1 MPHDHP
7 GHDHDHDHHD
17 HDHGHDHHHGHAH
30 GHGHSHGHGH
40 HNHGHGHHG
49 HSHAPADFGRAFAI
63 GTALNLAFV
72 AAEAAAGFFTSSL
85 ALLADAGHN
94 LSDVLGLLLAWG
106 AAVLA
111 KRAPTGRRTYGLR
124 KGTILASLTNAALLL
139 VAVGAIAW
147 EAVRRFA
154 DPQPVQTGPVMI
166 VAAIGIAINTATA
179 LMFMKGSKD
188 DLNVRG
194 AFLHMAADA
203 AVSAGVVIAAL
214 LMWFTGWLWLDPVV
228 SLAIVVVI
236 VLGTWGLLRD
246 SLDLALDAAPRGIDP
261 KAVADWLAAQPGV
274 AEVHDLHIWAMST
287 TETAM
292 TAHVVR
298 PDEADQDQFLH
309 DVCGQLA
316 KRFNIGHSTIQIER
330 GGHAHPCALA
340 AEGSV

>member
-17 HDHGHDHHHGHAH
+17 HDHDHGHEHGGHAH
-30 GHGHSHGHGH
+30 GHGHHHHG
-40 HNHGHGHHG
+40 HGHGHHG

-72 AAEAAAGFFTSSL
+72 AAEAAAGFFTGSL

-106 AAVLA
+106 ASVLA

-154 DPQPVQTGPVMI
+154 DPQPVETGPVMI

-203 AVSAGVVIAAL
+203 AVSAGVVVAAL
-214 LMWFTGWLWLDPVV
+214 AMWATGWLWLDPVV

-292 TAHVVR
+292 TAHLVR
-298 PDEADQDQFLH
+298 PDEADHDQFLH

-316 KRFNIGHSTIQIER
+316 KRFNIGHSTLQIER
-330 GGHAHPCALA
+330 GGQAHPCALA

>member
-7 GHDHDHDHHD
+7 GHDHDHHD
-17 HDHGHDHHHGHAH
+17 HDHDHHGHDH
-30 GHGHSHGHGH
+30 GHGHSHHGHG
-40 HNHGHGHHG
+40 HGHGHHG

-72 AAEAAAGFFTSSL
+72 AAEAIAGFVTGSL

-111 KRAPTGRRTYGLR
+111 KRAPSARRTYGLR
-124 KGTILASLTNAALLL
+124 KGTILASLANAALLL

-147 EAVRRFA
+147 EAVRRYGS
-154 DPQPVQTGPVMI
+154 PEPIQTGPVMI
-166 VAAIGIAINTATA
+166 VAAIGIVINTATA
-179 LMFMKGSKD
+179 LMFMRGSKD

-203 AVSAGVVIAAL
+203 AVSAGVVVAAFAMSL
-214 LMWFTGWLWLDPVV
+214 TGWLWLDPVV
-228 SLAIVVVI
+228 SLVISVVI

-246 SLDLALDAAPRGIDP
+246 SLDMALDATPRGIDP
-261 KAVADWLAAQPGV
+261 GKVRDWLATRPGV
-274 AEVHDLHIWAMST
+274 TEVHDLHIWAMST
-287 TETAM
+287 TETAL

-298 PDEADQDQFLH
+298 PLDGDHDQFLH
-309 DVCGQLA
+309 DACAELA
-316 KRFNIGHSTIQIER
+316 SRFKIGHVTIQVEST
-330 GGHAHPCALA
+330 GGAHACALA
-340 AEGSV
+340 PEGVV